1 MRSDVVKFKTLD
13 GSTVYDSVD
22 DWGMTLTHCDE
33 QKPAPKFNRIDVP
46 GTNGSVD
53 VSAALSGDIPFE
65 DRTVELTFFKL
76 CTDHDA
82 AYALAGDVAAAV
94 HGKQMQLQTPDA
106 RTDGDTWYIGDVEIT
121 ECRFEDRGCEVDVR
135 AVCSPFRL
143 SADGGSVDAPTGQ
156 ISELAEGGILAVT
169 SDFKQLAREVYSRFD
184 VGAGWPASAPGVAL
198 CFAAN
203 SNLFDLDNA
212 TLRGVTIR
220 TGTGTS
226 WVKSNNIAQDGQR
239 VAFGGV
245 NANWVERAA
254 VVATSASSVP
264 LSGGCRVFPFCDD
277 TRARVWFFSDAITDK
292 QSSVTADGYTY
303 QAGARVWR
311 AEMAWGDIGSNG
323 VFPNGS
329 FVSSFLAAPSV
340 GSAWN
345 GQYIDFEI
353 SPYTSEIYID
363 LAGITATDV
372 YALIAF
378 YKADETAPASW
389 LEPNVTVGI
398 AQLPQN
404 FRCFNDSSANEF
416 VTDSFCNS
424 IANAYATF
432 FSSSAVSS
440 RVELQKVADL
450 PDSAYIQSCAASS
463 SGETVRFDTPMLT
476 RVYAHQMQTIEI
488 DAGAQPAYPTA
499 TTSVRTGAV
508 VEYNGNTYLIPA
520 GSTVELDALLNRG
533 ANTVRVSTIPSVPSV
548 TLTWPIGVL

>member
-13 GSTVYDSVD
+13 GATTYDSVT

-33 QKPAPKFNRIDVP
+33 QKPAPKFERIDVP

-76 CTDHDA
+76 CADHDA

-106 RTDGDTWYIGDVEIT
+106 YTDGNTWYTGDVEIT

-184 VGAGWPASAPGVAL
+184 VNAGWPASAPGVAL

-226 WVKSNNIAQDGQR
+226 WVKSNNIAQDGQK

-245 NANWVERAA
+245 NAGWVERAA

-329 FVSSFLAAPSV
+329 FVSSFLAAPNV

-345 GQYIDFEI
+345 GQYIDFEV

-476 RVYAHQMQTIEI
+476 RVYAHQMQTVEI

-533 ANTVRVSTIPSVPSV
+533 ANTVRVSTIPNVPSV
-548 TLTWPIGVL
+548 TLTWPKGVL

>member
-13 GSTVYDSVD
+13 GATTYDSVT

-33 QKPAPKFNRIDVP
+33 QKPAPKFERIDVP

-65 DRTVELTFFKL
+65 DRTVGLTFFKL
-76 CTDHDA
+76 CADHDA

-106 RTDGDTWYIGDVEIT
+106 YVDGNTWYTGDVEIT
-121 ECRFEDRGCEVDVR
+121 KCRFEDRGCEIDVR

-156 ISELAEGGILAVT
+156 ISELAEGGILAIT

-184 VGAGWPASAPGVAL
+184 VDAGWSASAPGVAL

-203 SNLFDLDNA
+203 SNLFDLDSA

-226 WVKSNNIAQDGQR
+226 WVKSNNIAQDGQK

-245 NANWVERAA
+245 NVGWVERAA

-323 VFPNGS
+323 VFPNGA
-329 FVSSFLAAPSV
+329 FAYSFLAAPNV
-340 GSAWN
+340 GSAWS
-345 GQYIDFEI
+345 GQYVDFEV

-404 FRCFNDSSANEF
+404 FRCFHDSSASEF

-450 PDSAYIQSCAASS
+450 PDSAYIQSCAVSS
-463 SGETVRFDTPMLT
+463 SGETVRFNTPMLT
-476 RVYAHQMQTIEI
+476 RVYAHQMQTVEV

-499 TTSVRTGAV
+499 ITSVRTGAV

-548 TLTWPIGVL
+548 TLTWPKGVL